1 MAEASWTKQEDTEVT
16 EEGQSGRLKF
26 IIGGVIL
33 IGAIAFLVFNAM
45 SGNTQL
51 YKTVDEF
58 YADKSRLVGRDLRV
72 AGWVI
77 GETVEYEQID
87 ATTSILRFDIVDD
100 HDNPGNRLHVV
111 VHNEPKPD
119 LLQDEAQALV
129 EGRADENGEFTAI
142 PGGLMLKCPT
152 RYEEMEAAGVEVPAD
167 MPSQS
172 SGSN

>member
-1 MAEASWTKQEDTEVT
+1 MAEASWTKEKDTEVT
-16 EEGQSGRLKF
+16 EASKSGRLKF
-26 IIGGVIL
+26 IIGGVVL
-33 IGAIAFLVFNAM
+33 IGAIVFLVFNAM

-58 YADKSRLVGRDLRV
+58 YADQSRLVGRDLRV

-77 GETVEYEQID
+77 GDTVEYEQID

-129 EGRADENGEFTAI
+129 EGRADANGEFTAI

-152 RYEEMEAAGVEVPAD
+152 RYEELEEAGVEVPAE
-167 MPSQS
+167 MPSQ
-172 SGSN
+172 